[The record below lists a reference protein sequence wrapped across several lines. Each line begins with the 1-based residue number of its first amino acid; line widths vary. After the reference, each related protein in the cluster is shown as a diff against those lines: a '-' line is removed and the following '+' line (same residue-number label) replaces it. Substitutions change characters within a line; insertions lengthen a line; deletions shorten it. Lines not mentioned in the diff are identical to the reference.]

1 MALVE
6 FGKRLKTVMEQRGE
20 TPQSVAD
27 ELGITPQAVHKWMR
41 GGSEITLSNLR
52 TLAKFLNVNWLW
64 LRYGDNVVMELATPS
79 QTVSPVEQYRQRLI
93 GEMIEGER
101 RRRWVLETLGF
112 GLCVF
117 VVLSV
122 VRFWGLFFCLIL
134 LFF

>member
-64 LRYGDNVVMELATPS
+64 LRYKNNVIKKLATPS

-93 GEMIEGER
+93 GKKKENKHKHQKEK
-101 RRRWVLETLGF
+101 ETHRN
-112 GLCVF
+112 GLCE
-117 VVLSV
+117 
-122 VRFWGLFFCLIL
+122 
-134 LFF
+134 